1 MANDLATGRLPG
13 RPSLRHAA
21 KRSKRLS
28 LGGIVKRD
36 ARGVYDGPFS
46 WEHAFGFRL
55 VGMIGHDFYRP
66 YALTFDFSH
75 MRLFFEKRS

>member
-1 MANDLATGRLPG
+1 LSPLRQLDQRIGLTPVLADARVDST
-13 RPSLRHAA
+13 
-21 KRSKRLS
+21 KRLS

-55 VGMIGHDFYRP
+55 VGMIVSVR
-66 YALTFDFSH
+66 
-75 MRLFFEKRS
+75 